1 VLPKNGLFYPLIARF
16 VSFATITDLYNC
28 VQVNNNKG
36 ADCHVMWAKSTA
48 LHTNFQFRRFKI

>member
-48 LHTNFQFRRFKI
+48 LHTNFQFSP